1 MSAAPTAGRGLRWE
15 DLRSDEVGAM
25 VADPDAW
32 FVLLPIGAVE
42 QHGDHLP
49 VDVDIH
55 CAQGVCDGVAARD
68 GHVLVAPPIPW
79 GFSPGQT
86 FRPGTITLRGE
97 TLLALL
103 RDVLGSI
110 YATGFRHVMVVNGHN
125 GNKWMA
131 GQAVS
136 EIARPAGA
144 TLSALTY
151 FDLTL
156 DVFREHRVSGVGGEG
171 HGGELETALEL
182 FLRPEGV
189 QDERAVRYVESIT
202 DHGMRDLAV
211 RGALLGIAGPEPMS
225 ATYPDGIMGD
235 PTVATAELGARLFGA
250 AVTGIEEIIADVRRS
265 VGAPTEKHGA

>member
-1 MSAAPTAGRGLRWE
+1 MNGAPTAGRGLRWE
-15 DLRSDEVGAM
+15 DLRSDEIRAM
-25 VADPDAW
+25 VARGDEW

-68 GHVLVAPPIPW
+68 DHVVVAPPISW
-79 GFSPGQT
+79 GFSAAQT
-86 FRPGTITLRGE
+86 FRPGTITLKGE

-103 RDVLGSI
+103 RDVLDSI

-136 EIARPAGA
+136 EIARPPGT

-171 HGGELETALEL
+171 HGGELETAMEL
-182 FLRPEGV
+182 FLRPDAV
-189 QDERAVRYVESIT
+189 RDDRAVRYVASIT

-225 ATYPDGIMGD
+225 DIYPDGIMGD
-235 PTVATAELGARLFGA
+235 PTVATAELGGRLFGA
-250 AVTGIEEIIADVRRS
+250 AVGGIEEIIADVRTS
-265 VGAPTEKHGA
+265 VGATTEHHGA